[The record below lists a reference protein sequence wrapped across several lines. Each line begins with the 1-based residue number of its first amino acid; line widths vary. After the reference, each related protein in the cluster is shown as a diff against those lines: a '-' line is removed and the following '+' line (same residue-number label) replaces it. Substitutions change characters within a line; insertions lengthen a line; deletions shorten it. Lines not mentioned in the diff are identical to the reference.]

1 MDKEQFLSLV
11 MKVISGNHT
20 PEDEALLQS
29 TLREQ
34 PEYTSLYQQMQR
46 YWTAKSPQ
54 PAIQVEKRLQQTWD
68 KIHEANQEVFPE
80 RRRIPWRKWSAVAAC
95 LAITIGSCWWMVT
108 NLKAKPVATLVE
120 KHNPKG
126 VRSSIVLSDGTMV
139 WLNAGSTLKY
149 TNTFPNNERVVYLEG
164 EAFFNVAQQVNRP
177 FRVQTAHGTV
187 HVLGTAF
194 NINSF
199 AETGAIQTTVESG
212 KVAFIPTYTTAQKPD
227 TFYLAHQQKAVFNIA
242 ANAVTVGIANT
253 MEDKAW
259 INGTMIFHSD
269 NLSTIATK
277 LERTYGK
284 PVQFRSDK
292 VKQYRYTGVFNNT
305 EEDIL
310 NILSKTKHFN
320 YTVSDSLITIG
331 E

>member
-11 MKVISGNHT
+11 MKVMSGNHT
-20 PEDEALLQS
+20 PDEESLLQS
-29 TLREQ
+29 TLRTH
-34 PEYTSLYQQMQR
+34 PEYGPLYQQMQR
-46 YWTAKSPQ
+46 YWATKSPQ
-54 PAIQVEKRLQQTWD
+54 PSIQVEKRLQQTWD
-68 KIHEANQEVFPE
+68 KIHAAGEEPA
-80 RRRIPWRKWSAVAAC
+80 RRRVPLRKWSAIAAC
-95 LAITIGSCWWMVT
+95 LAVTIGSCWWMVT
-108 NLKAKPVATLVE
+108 HLKSKPVTTLIE

-149 TNTFPNNERVVYLEG
+149 ASAFPAKERVVYLDG
-164 EAFFNVAQQVNRP
+164 EAFFNVAQQANRP

-199 AETGAIQTTVESG
+199 AETGTLQTAVESG
-212 KVAFIPTYTTAQKPD
+212 KVAFIPLYSTAQQPD
-227 TFYLAHQQKAVFNIA
+227 TFFLTHQQKAVFNIA
-242 ANAVTVGIANT
+242 TNAVKVGIANT
-253 MEDKAW
+253 QEDKAW
-259 INGTMIFHSD
+259 INGTLIFHS
-269 NLSTIATK
+269 NKLAEIATT

-284 PVQFRSDK
+284 PIQFHSEK